1 MRVILSAL
9 VSWIVPGFAPGLIGQ
24 YRAMLA
30 WLGAVIATLL
40 ACVFSIWCFPLNV
53 AVRLAAMIDAVRR
66 VRAANRAATRSDG
79 IGALIAIGANV
90 AIAIAIRVVALQ
102 GFKVPST
109 SMAPTVTI
117 GDHVFIDKLS
127 PHGGSIAHGDV
138 IVFRQPCDP
147 DRDYLKRV
155 IALAGDTVEVRCNTV
170 YVSGKPLASQLVQ
183 GAGCTYDDQN
193 EAAGQWYP
201 KECSEYRETAG
212 AHTYHVYHD
221 PERPERDAHRDTLSQ
236 GDDKDF
242 PRIDRPRVP
251 PSCAS
256 NMDGVAAAT
265 QLAGSIVET
274 KAAARP
280 CELQLHY
287 EVPPNHVFVMGDN
300 RANSNDSRYWG
311 SVPVENIKGRVIG
324 IWLSIGRAGVSLGR
338 FGTVD

>member
-9 VSWIVPGFAPGLIGQ
+9 VSWFIPGVAPGLIGQ

-40 ACVFSIWCFPLNV
+40 ACMFSIWCIPLSL

-66 VRAANRAATRSDG
+66 VRAADRAATHSDW
-79 IGALIAIGANV
+79 IGALTAIGANV
-90 AIAIAIRVVALQ
+90 AISIVIRVEALEA
-102 GFKVPST
+102 FKLPST

-127 PHGGSIAHGDV
+127 PHWRSIAHGDM
-138 IVFRQPCDP
+138 IVFRQPCEP
-147 DRDYLKRV
+147 NRDYLKRV

-183 GAGCTYDDQN
+183 GPGCTYYDRPEMAD
-193 EAAGQWYP
+193 QWYP
-201 KECSEYRETAG
+201 RECSEYRETAG

-221 PERPERDAHRDTLSQ
+221 PGRPERDAHRDTLSQ

-242 PRIDRPRVP
+242 PQLDRPRVP
-251 PSCAS
+251 PSCAG
-256 NMDGVAAAT
+256 NMDGMAAAN
-265 QLAGSIVET
+265 QLTGSIVET
-274 KAAARP
+274 KAGARP

-287 EVPPNHVFVMGDN
+287 VVPPNHVFVMGDN

-311 SVPVENIKGRVIG
+311 SVPVENIRGRVIG
-324 IWLSIGRAGVSLGR
+324 IWLSMGRSGISLGR
-338 FGTVD
+338 FGPVD